1 MLAAQYQRAFFDLLG
16 HVENV
21 SVLLAKGQVAGSPGQ
36 TALLLTDAWS
46 QALSAQAH
54 LNALPFAPGVHRRT
68 STFLTQAGDFAHMMA
83 AEVARGRQPSPE
95 MMASLAE
102 LQSHADRLARELHA
116 IADGANRGQ
125 MRWHEV
131 QRLASSRL
139 DDTPTHPLGEGVA
152 RIEEDLLEYPTLL
165 YDGPF
170 SDHVTRREPRTV
182 PENEVTDEEA
192 RDIAA
197 RFLAL
202 TVGNERNEGDDRNE
216 GDERNNEPNNDR
228 NNERNLERLR
238 LVEQV
243 NGRIPAYRFEWAHDW
258 DATAIRLDVARRGGD
273 VVWMV
278 DPRMPGQTARISG
291 EEAIRRAQQ
300 LADQLGLSPV
310 EPVFPLRVPGRMLVP
325 LAPVRDGIVHYPDQ
339 VKVVVSLED
348 GRILGYFAVDR
359 IMNRG
364 PRTEPEPILSEEE
377 ARARLNPRLTVTE
390 PGRLAWILDHA
401 LRERFAYEF
410 AARLEGDEYRVY
422 LDAVTGDEIRIEKV
436 LPTDEGPVVM

>member
-1 MLAAQYQRAFFDLLG
+1 MLLSTAWGVSQWARAQRAEALLAAQFQRAFFDLLG

-21 SVLLAKGQVAGSPGQ
+21 SVLLAKGQAAGSPGH
-36 TALLLTDAWS
+36 TALVLTDAWS

-68 STFLTQAGDFAHMMA
+68 STFLTQAGDFAHMVA
-83 AEVARGRQPSPE
+83 AEAARGRQPSPE

-102 LQSHADRLARELHA
+102 LQTQADRLARELHA
-116 IADGANRGQ
+116 IADQANRGQ
-125 MRWHEV
+125 LRWQDV

-182 PENEVTDEEA
+182 PEREVTEEEA
-192 RDIAA
+192 RAIAA

-202 TVGNERNEGDDRNE
+202 TVGTGGGDD
-216 GDERNNEPNNDR
+216 GDTRG
-228 NNERNLERLR
+228 LR
-238 LVEQV
+238 LVERV
-243 NGRIPAYRFEWAHDW
+243 DGRIPAYRFEWARDW
-258 DATAIRLDVARRGGD
+258 DATAVRLDVARRGGD

-278 DPRMPGQTARISG
+278 DPRMPGTTARLSG
-291 EEAIRRAQQ
+291 EEAIRRAEELAAQ
-300 LADQLGLSPV
+300 LNLGPV

-339 VKVVVSLED
+339 VKVMVSLED
-348 GRILGYFAVDR
+348 GRILGYFAMDN

-364 PRTEPEPILSEEE
+364 PRTEPESILSEQE
-377 ARARLNPRLTVTE
+377 ARARLNPRLTVSGQ
-390 PGRLAWILDHA
+390 GRLAWILDPA

-410 AARLEGDEYRVY
+410 AAYLEGNEYRVY

>member
-1 MLAAQYQRAFFDLLG
+1 LTAALFLGLLVSTAWGVSQWARAQRAEAMLAAQYQRAFFDLLG

-68 STFLTQAGDFAHMMA
+68 STFLTQAGDFAHMLA

-102 LQSHADRLARELHA
+102 LQTQADRLARELHA
-116 IADGANRGQ
+116 IAEGANRGQ

-182 PENEVTDEEA
+182 PETEVTEEEA
-192 RDIAA
+192 RAIAA

-202 TVGNERNEGDDRNE
+202 AAATVGTGP
-216 GDERNNEPNNDR
+216 GDEGAGE
-228 NNERNLERLR
+228 
-238 LVEQV
+238 
-243 NGRIPAYRFEWAHDW
+243 
-258 DATAIRLDVARRGGD
+258 DADGTAD
-273 VVWMV
+273 
-278 DPRMPGQTARISG
+278 G
-291 EEAIRRAQQ
+291 EA
-300 LADQLGLSPV
+300 G
-310 EPVFPLRVPGRMLVP
+310 
-325 LAPVRDGIVHYPDQ
+325 
-339 VKVVVSLED
+339 
-348 GRILGYFAVDR
+348 AVD
-359 IMNRG
+359 MG
-364 PRTEPEPILSEEE
+364 
-377 ARARLNPRLTVTE
+377 
-390 PGRLAWILDHA
+390 
-401 LRERFAYEF
+401 
-410 AARLEGDEYRVY
+410 EG
-422 LDAVTGDEIRIEKV
+422 
-436 LPTDEGPVVM
+436 